1 MEAVPGPPRGSTGA
15 CREVGGWGRG
25 EDGPVNRE
33 DAMTFWGRLRVQPDP
48 DAPTAAEMAERII
61 EEREEIA
68 ETVEAPQW
76 ADREGAEE

>member
-1 MEAVPGPPRGSTGA
+1 
-15 CREVGGWGRG
+15 
-25 EDGPVNRE
+25 
-33 DAMTFWGRLRVQPDP
+33 MTFWGRLRVQPDP